1 MYLEDEI
8 NSAYERFAR
17 RKHVARVAIVNGVCA
32 QLAQIVRSCYREW
45 RKQNARARDVAKV
58 RNVNRGVKKKK
69 NSGTSGPSCE
79 RVCDTATQAQ
89 GSFTETGATTSHN
102 LSLSLSL
109 ALAVLHLTVGQ
120 LPPKNVSLSAWH
132 IRHSAGEARGQTRAT
147 DRASPRL
154 LSTSTLA
161 QATLVE
167 REDSAQP
174 GPCRRRCEPGADV
187 ATASGGTDPAATAP
201 SRDPLAERLKTPRRA
216 PEEPDRA
223 LTARSSHRNSPASV
237 SSCVLS
243 CCSHFRAQLLQS
255 SWKSPCPPP
264 SSA

>member
-69 NSGTSGPSCE
+69 KQWYKRTKLRTRMRHRDASPGVLHGNRSDHEP
-79 RVCDTATQAQ
+79 QP
-89 GSFTETGATTSHN
+89 
-102 LSLSLSL
+102 LSLSL

-264 SSA
+264 LSA